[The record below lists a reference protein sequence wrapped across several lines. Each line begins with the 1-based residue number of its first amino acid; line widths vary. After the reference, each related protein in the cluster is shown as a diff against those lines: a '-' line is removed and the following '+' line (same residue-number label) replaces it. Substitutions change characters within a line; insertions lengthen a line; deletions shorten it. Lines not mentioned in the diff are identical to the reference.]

1 QHHQQKIRYLSG
13 KLVVVAHSLSQPPM
27 QPGRDQI
34 TSTSVIAT
42 SKDPVYCHRVALG
55 QSDLPETVLD
65 DSEVKVFNSRGDGV
79 NAIVVPMDWAGNG
92 VMREVLLCFDP
103 VLTQQTGPYTV
114 RCKSWF
120 SDFLK
125 PLRDIGADE
134 LGLFLT
140 RAEAA
145 APVIEIILSYPGA
158 LGEIRV

>member
-1 QHHQQKIRYLSG
+1 
-13 KLVVVAHSLSQPPM
+13 
-27 QPGRDQI
+27 
-34 TSTSVIAT
+34 
-42 SKDPVYCHRVALG
+42 
-55 QSDLPETVLD
+55 
-65 DSEVKVFNSRGDGV
+65 
-79 NAIVVPMDWAGNG
+79 
-92 VMREVLLCFDP
+92 EVLLCFDP

-158 LGEIRV
+158 LGEIRVTESSCDHETIPAGELEAYAGLAPQGFRTIGWRARNVPGLRLTVVRGP